1 MKQGRLIVI
10 SGPSGSGKT
19 TIRDRLLKLLP
30 GLECS
35 ISYTTRPPRHGE
47 KDEKDYFFISKEEFQ
62 RCIKEDN
69 FLEYAKVFDNYYGTC
84 KSWVSDRLKEGKDI
98 LLCIDVQGAAQIK
111 KNSDSALFIFLIPP
125 SLKVL
130 EDRLKKRATDHPEE
144 INRRLVKAKEEMA
157 QVGNYDYVVLNDK
170 VNEAVDE
177 IVGIIQRER

>member
-1 MKQGRLIVI
+1 MKKGRLIVI

-35 ISYTTRPPRHGE
+35 VSYTTRAPRQGE
-47 KDEKDYFFISKEEFQ
+47 KEAKDYFFISKEEFQ
-62 RCIKEDN
+62 RCIKEDG

-84 KSWVSDRLKEGKDI
+84 KDWVTERLKEGKDI

-111 KNSDSALFIFLIPP
+111 KNSDNALFIFLIPP

-130 EDRLKKRATDHPEE
+130 EERLQKRATDHPEE
-144 INRRLVKAKEEMA
+144 INKRLAKAKEEMA
-157 QVGNYDYVVLNDK
+157 QVGNYDHVVLNDK
-170 VNEAVDE
+170 VSEAVDE
-177 IVGIIQRER
+177 IIGIIRHER